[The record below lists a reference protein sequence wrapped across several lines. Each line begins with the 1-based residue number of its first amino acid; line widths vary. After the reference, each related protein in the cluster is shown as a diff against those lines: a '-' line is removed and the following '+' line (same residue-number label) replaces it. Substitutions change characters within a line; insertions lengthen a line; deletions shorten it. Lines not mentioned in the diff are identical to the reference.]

1 MAFPFF
7 LAICFLHHSLAAH
20 GPIHGGRQVSFIK
33 SVSRESLALL
43 LRKQQANRQPA
54 VRGCAR
60 ATNTIKGV
68 MFASNFLDRQGSRSG
83 VLSSPSRLRS
93 LAPLSCFDEK
103 REMVV
108 NDDELAP
115 CPSQR
120 GIERSERDLGGV
132 KKTQTSSTETLEMVS
147 SSEIVTSSGE
157 ESSQLTVNAVMLK
170 DAKDLEI
177 REMADRELNACT
189 SKLDE
194 RCAEP
199 DAAQWKL
206 EAGIDGHDDVLSQVE
221 VEHAKKEAKK
231 AYLQYLLS
239 LAGDEQKRTTHN
251 YLVWIKQEV
260 EKQKKPYKQHRH
272 L

>member
-1 MAFPFF
+1 M
-7 LAICFLHHSLAAH
+7 
-20 GPIHGGRQVSFIK
+20 
-33 SVSRESLALL
+33 
-43 LRKQQANRQPA
+43 
-54 VRGCAR
+54 
-60 ATNTIKGV
+60 
-68 MFASNFLDRQGSRSG
+68 
-83 VLSSPSRLRS
+83 
-93 LAPLSCFDEK
+93 
-103 REMVV
+103 V

-157 ESSQLTVNAVMLK
+157 ESSQLTVNAAMLK

-199 DAAQWKL
+199 DAAQCNL
-206 EAGIDGHDDVLSQVE
+206 ESGIDGHDDVLSQVE

-251 YLVWIKQEV
+251 YLVWIQQEV
-260 EKQKKPYKQHRH
+260 EKQKKPYKQPPSAKEKIFFFIAPWAGLFQRWSRNSMIDRSW
-272 L
+272 LDGLVAVSAEASTDEVETVQQPPTIAPAPPPLAM